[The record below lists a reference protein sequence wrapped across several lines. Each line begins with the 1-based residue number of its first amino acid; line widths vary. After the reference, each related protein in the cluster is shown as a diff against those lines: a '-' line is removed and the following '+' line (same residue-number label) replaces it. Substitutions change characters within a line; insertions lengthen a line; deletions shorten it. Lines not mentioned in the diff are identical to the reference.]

1 MLLKIVALSS
11 KVKLDQIVQIVRKR
25 DNVYDFGKVAP
36 PIRQLKEQL
45 NKQLANQFE
54 VNVLDEVL
62 GISYEYQKSL
72 AIETFDSGKYRLTH
86 NLEAMLRLANAFE
99 GRSAEN
105 EFKNSKDRFLGQLI
119 LAIHNIDNEKVV
131 EQILLSA
138 HKWGSIDRSD
148 TKSIHVQKKAAE
160 LFNVEEALQYYRQYR
175 QLLKDVQ
182 IYRLVRPDHN
192 VRLAQA
198 LYQKYRNHPL
208 LLEVLVND
216 KFSSIN
222 LTEKDS
228 PDVAESI
235 KEYPLITFLA
245 KILNR
250 ELQLTSKV
258 YAVGDTQVM
267 ENISF
272 KKRFP
277 EITEKL
283 LKEMKNYYGVSYGR
297 LEKIARQGNDEIVRS
312 IKDYLEHYPDYA
324 NTFLHRKEN
333 EAHFHIAKPF
343 VFNQNKLK
351 DFTVISRVKSLEST
365 AQKLLE
371 KAGIIREHENVD
383 WSDPKIQNHFQNLD
397 FKKVFPLIRDTIG
410 HSLVIP
416 DDLIVTEDTYFKA
429 SMAEIVCFLFENIL
443 WGEFE
448 IGREISVSKEEDVR
462 DILKRERVHRAK
474 IFLMERKSRL
484 PSLKFEKDAM
494 DDHKNE
500 SLKGKY
506 LLVSPL
512 KRADGKKFENV
523 LIPVEIDKMLLHQLK
538 SNEFDLGEKSHL
550 FYKYKV
556 PPLTA
561 DDIMVFVQDE
571 KNPETLGVYP
581 LKKNQTLI
589 DLFVAINENTPFS
602 EFTYKKTQP
611 TFYRRKLENL
621 KVIRNLGLKKWTE
634 PLKNMEVVGVQS
646 NTNMKL
652 TKKIYEEAYTKLK
665 KRQSEILAQRYKNIK
680 PLRADERP

>member
-11 KVKLDQIVQIVRKR
+11 RAKLEHVVEIVRKR
-25 DNVYDFGKVAP
+25 NKVYDFGKVAP

-45 NKQLANQFE
+45 NPKLANQFE
-54 VNVLDEVL
+54 INILDEVL
-62 GISYEYQKSL
+62 GISYEYQKSVGN
-72 AIETFDSGKYRLTH
+72 ETFDSGKYRLTH

-99 GRSAEN
+99 GRSADN

-131 EQILLSA
+131 EQILRSA
-138 HKWGSIDRSD
+138 HKWGSIDRND
-148 TKSIHVQKKAAE
+148 TKSIHVEKKAAE
-160 LFNVEEALQYYRQYR
+160 LFNVEETMQYYRQYR

-192 VRLAQA
+192 GRLAQA
-198 LYQKYRNHPL
+198 IYQKYRNHPL

-228 PDVAESI
+228 PDVAQSI

-245 KILNR
+245 KLLNR
-250 ELQLTSKV
+250 ELKLTSKV
-258 YAVGDTQVM
+258 YAVGDTQIM

-277 EITEKL
+277 EITEIL
-283 LKEMKNYYGVSYGR
+283 LKEIKNYYGVSYGR
-297 LEKIARQGNDEIVRS
+297 LEKMAKQGNAEIVKS

-324 NTFLHRKEN
+324 NTFLHREEN
-333 EAHFHIAKPF
+333 EKHFHIAKPF

-351 DFTVISRVKSLEST
+351 DFTVISRVKSFESM

-371 KAGIIREHENVD
+371 KANIIREHENVD

-416 DDLIVTEDTYFKA
+416 DDLIVTEDLYFKEY
-429 SMAEIVCFLFENIL
+429 MAEIACFLFESIL

-448 IGREISVSKEEDVR
+448 IGREIGINKEEDVR
-462 DILKRERVHRAK
+462 EILKRERVHRAK

-484 PSLKFEKDAM
+484 PSLKFENEAM
-494 DDHKNE
+494 DEHKNE

-512 KRADGKKFENV
+512 KRTNGKNLENV
-523 LIPVEIDKMLLHQLK
+523 LVPVEIDKMLLHQLK

-550 FYKYKV
+550 FYKYKI
-556 PPLTA
+556 PPLGP
-561 DDIMVFVQDE
+561 DDIQVFVQDD
-571 KNPETLGVYP
+571 KNPESLGVYP

-589 DLFVAINENTPFS
+589 DLFVVINEDTPFS
-602 EFTYKKTQP
+602 EFTHKKTQP
-611 TFYRRKLENL
+611 TFYKRKLDNL
-621 KVIRNLGLKKWTE
+621 KVIRNLGLKKWGE
-634 PLKNMEVVGVQS
+634 PLKNMEVIGVQN
-646 NTNMKL
+646 NTNMKMS
-652 TKKIYEEAYTKLK
+652 KKTYEEVYAKLK
-665 KRQSEILAQRYKNIK
+665 KRQSVILAEQYKKFK
-680 PLRADERP
+680 PHQKDRP